1 MPGMS
6 PALSTSTMNLLGT
19 VLPKPVVLRDT
30 EDGENLAA
38 SADPVAARRGSKSEP
53 SVGAI
58 VHKVKHKHTPEYTY
72 VR

>member
-1 MPGMS
+1 MS

-38 SADPVAARRGSKSEP
+38 SADPVAARRGSKNEP
-53 SVGAI
+53 SVGAM
-58 VHKVKHKHTPEYTY
+58 VHLKVKHKHKPEYTC

>member
-38 SADPVAARRGSKSEP
+38 SADPVAARRGSKNEP

-58 VHKVKHKHTPEYTY
+58 VHKVKHKHKPEYTY